1 MNEKLKKVIDCV
13 DLNKLAVVVVEE
25 IVEDAL
31 KKVVEDTENK
41 FAADAFAY
49 VFPLLKK
56 ELLKL
61 VEEKAKEI

>member
-1 MNEKLKKVIDCV
+1 MNEKLKKVIECV

-41 FAADAFAY
+41 FDDAAFAY
-49 VFPLLKK
+49 IFPLLKK